1 MTDTFQLNGLF
12 DLDITI
18 AINQYGKDE
27 FYDIHKT
34 LTKLIGDSSPKYG
47 SALFFRTYQTN
58 SFSLQTSDKKL
69 AAKLYELAKYFEFN
83 VIKRPGQKDCYALK
97 VPLSYPNYEEFRI
110 VLKNFN
116 KRQNKLDQL
125 NINRKRFF
133 TDPIQDVIK
142 YYGIA
147 KFLNYMSDAK
157 IILDN
162 SSSKGDRSFAFARR
176 EKDDSMTFITK
187 DRKFKGRIKSL
198 GPVCKT
204 WVNSVSSA
212 HYVQMYT
219 TLENFNKR
227 VEEAEAYIEKMHA
240 AKALF

>member
-12 DLDITI
+12 DVDITI

-27 FYDIHKT
+27 FYDIHKK
-34 LTKLIGDSSPKYG
+34 LAKLIGDSSPKQG
-47 SALFFRTYQTN
+47 MALFFRAYQKD

-69 AAKLYELAKYFEFN
+69 AAKLYSLEKYLEFN
-83 VIKRPGQKDCYALK
+83 IIKNPGQKDYYILQI
-97 VPLSYPNYEEFRI
+97 PLSYSNYEKFRVI
-110 VLKNFN
+110 LKGFI
-116 KRQNKLDQL
+116 KRQKILDNI

-147 KFLNYMSDAK
+147 RFLTYMRDAK

-162 SSSKGDRSFAFARR
+162 SSSNGDRSFPFARR
-176 EKDDSMTFITK
+176 EKDYHMTFITK
-187 DRKFKGRIKSL
+187 NKRFKGRIKSL
-198 GPVCKT
+198 EPVCKT

-227 VEEAEAYIEKMHA
+227 VEEAETYIEKMYA
-240 AKALF
+240 V